1 MSSNNPTTLNDLL
14 SSDTSELTP
23 EQKALALDDILA
35 EFGSAP
41 QPMPAKPQR
50 PAPDTAPKAR
60 TAPAVPAAGGPTS
73 APSLVIDGVD
83 FSEFLSDAAAAP
95 APSSVRTSE
104 DAPEEPVAA
113 SAAETSVPAAP
124 AEKASPAVPAPTA
137 PPTPAA
143 RSLVIDGV
151 DFSEFL
157 SDEDAPESPISVP
170 ASDQA
175 AQSAEKPVQPSSES
189 AQPQPEADESAP
201 RPDIRRRKA
210 TPGGIALRIAAFA
223 AVLATVVFLYTQV
236 MQDRVSSASFD
247 DVSRAV
253 LAELDLDEMQQ
264 ADAQMIRRLYGF
276 APSEMDGCTLY
287 YPSTNMGARE
297 LLIVKLSDLSQQK
310 AVTDAIAA
318 RRQTQMNSFEGYG
331 VEQYDLLE
339 HSVLEVQGNYI
350 LFVVHE
356 NADAARQ
363 AFLKAL

>member
-14 SSDTSELTP
+14 SSDASDLTP

-41 QPMPAKPQR
+41 QPMPAEPPR

-60 TAPAVPAAGGPTS
+60 TAPAASAAGGPTS
-73 APSLVIDGVD
+73 SPSLVIDGVD
-83 FSEFLSDAAAAP
+83 FSEFLSDTAAAP

-113 SAAETSVPAAP
+113 SAAETPVPAAP
-124 AEKASPAVPAPTA
+124 AEKASPAVPAQTA
-137 PPTPAA
+137 PPAPAA

-157 SDEDAPESPISVP
+157 SDEDAAEVSSP
-170 ASDQA
+170 ASASDRT
-175 AQSAEKPVQPSSES
+175 AQSAEKPEQASSET
-189 AQPQPEADESAP
+189 PQPRAEDESAP
-201 RPDIRRRKA
+201 RPEIRRRKA

-310 AVTDAIAA
+310 AVTDAVTA

-363 AFLKAL
+363 SFLKAL